1 VRLRPSSWSGLAI
14 ATGTV
19 ADAIVAATA
28 RPFTL
33 RADITTAV
41 GLAGVL
47 GIGLVRLRRGRQ
59 AASGGPALGGAVSGG
74 APGDIASGGTALGGQ
89 ALGGAVSDSGGTAPG
104 GTASGGAV
112 SDSGGTAPGGPA
124 SGGAVS
130 DSGGTAPGGTALGGT
145 VMPALPGPL
154 PRRAVVA
161 WTTVAG
167 AAAAF
172 EIVNFVASPRSQH
185 PTISSLLDA
194 LTGHEAL
201 RAVLFAA
208 WIGAGVWLWG
218 SS

>member
-41 GLAGVL
+41 GIAGVL
-47 GIGLVRLRRGRQ
+47 GIGLVRLRRRRQ
-59 AASGGPALGGAVSGG
+59 AASGGPALDGAVSGG

-89 ALGGAVSDSGGTAPG
+89 
-104 GTASGGAV
+104 
-112 SDSGGTAPGGPA
+112 A

-145 VMPALPGPL
+145 VIPALPGPL